1 MQKVCEIV
9 WKLAEPVAESAGVM
23 IWDVEFVKEGGQHY
37 LRIFLD
43 KEGGVTIDDC
53 EKVSRGM
60 DTILDREDPIP
71 QSYIFEVCSAGAE
84 RTLKRPGDFK
94 TFMGH
99 LIEVRTFAPRGGQKE
114 FVGTLSG
121 YEDGNITILIG
132 EKEEKF
138 TKKEIALVRL
148 RIEF

>member
-9 WKLAEPVAESAGVM
+9 WKLAEPIAESAGVM

-60 DTILDREDPIP
+60 DPILDREDPVP

-84 RTLKRPGDFK
+84 RTLKRHSDFEK
-94 TFMGH
+94 FMGH
-99 LIEVRTFAPRGGQKE
+99 LIEVRTFAPRDGQKE
-114 FVGTLSG
+114 FIGTLCE
-121 YEDGNITILIG
+121 YENGDVTIAIG
-132 EKEEKF
+132 DKKEKF
-138 TKKEIALVRL
+138 TKKEIALARL
-148 RIEF
+148 RIDF